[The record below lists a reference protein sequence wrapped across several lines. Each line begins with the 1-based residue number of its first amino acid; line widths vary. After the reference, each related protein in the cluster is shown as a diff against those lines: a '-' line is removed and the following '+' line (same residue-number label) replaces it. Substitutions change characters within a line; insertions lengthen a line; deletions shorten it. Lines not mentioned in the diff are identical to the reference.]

1 MVADR
6 RLFLTLDKKQL
17 VEEGDSRAAF
27 LYCSPG
33 QMINENEYWRLY
45 KPDSEEVQTEA
56 KAIEEAPENKAMLEP
71 PTVKRTR
78 KSRKQRARLIKKQ

>member
-17 VEEGDSRAAF
+17 VEEGDLRAAF

-33 QMINENEYWRLY
+33 QMINEGEYWRLY

-56 KAIEEAPENKAMLEP
+56 KAIEQPPENKAVTAP
-71 PTVKRTR
+71 PQVKR
-78 KSRKQRARLIKKQ
+78 APRLVKKK